1 MLPSM
6 AAGVD
11 VLSFSGDKLL
21 GGPQAGII
29 VGRREWI
36 EKMKKNPLT
45 RAFRVDKMTFAAL
58 EETLRCYLDGSS
70 AQSVPTIAMIR
81 RPVAEL
87 EKAAR
92 RLRGQLRRIEGVT
105 AAVVTEQSQVGGG
118 SVPSVFLETRAVQ
131 VEVSG
136 LSAAA
141 LEEKLRREHSII
153 CRIVRDKV
161 IFDMR
166 TLLEGDDKKIAQAL
180 GAICEELA

>member
-1 MLPSM
+1 
-6 AAGVD
+6 
-11 VLSFSGDKLL
+11 
-21 GGPQAGII
+21 
-29 VGRREWI
+29 
-36 EKMKKNPLT
+36 
-45 RAFRVDKMTFAAL
+45 
-58 EETLRCYLDGSS
+58 
-70 AQSVPTIAMIR
+70 MIR

-87 EKAAR
+87 ESAAR

-131 VEVSG
+131 VEAAG

-141 LEEKLRREHSII
+141 LAEKLRREHSII

-180 GAICEELA
+180 RAICEELA